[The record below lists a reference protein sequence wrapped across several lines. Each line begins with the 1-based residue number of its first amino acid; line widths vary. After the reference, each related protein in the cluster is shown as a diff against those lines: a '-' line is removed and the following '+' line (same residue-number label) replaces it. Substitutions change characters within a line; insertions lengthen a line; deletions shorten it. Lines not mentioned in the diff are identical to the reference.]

1 MSGYFAADSMVVRAM
16 RQRAVGLTWGQRA
29 LVIGGLHPR
38 LFVGTAQHTA
48 HRATPYT
55 RLALTARLMETVFL
69 GTTEEA
75 DRALAFTAKR
85 HVPVEGAM
93 EVPGGPA
100 HPAGSPYSAADPG
113 LMWWTAA
120 FALDSVEFMYDALV
134 RPLRPEEREELFD
147 GFVTWAGLFGMPAS
161 AAPASYPDF
170 RRRFDAWLSS
180 DEPHLVDEARLVG
193 RHIAGTAGYHLPGGS
208 PTSETLRTV
217 VQGSLPAL
225 VREHYG
231 IPWSAAAE
239 RRWRAV
245 RTASRLAH
253 GRLSLLGPTPLLRG
267 RSEHFYKVVQ
277 QGEQSLVRRGG
288 VSIPGVS
295 DVSDVSDVTPA

>member
-1 MSGYFAADSMVVRAM
+1 
-16 RQRAVGLTWGQRA
+16 
-29 LVIGGLHPR
+29 
-38 LFVGTAQHTA
+38 
-48 HRATPYT
+48 
-55 RLALTARLMETVFL
+55 
-69 GTTEEA
+69 
-75 DRALAFTAKR
+75 
-85 HVPVEGAM
+85 M
-93 EVPGGPA
+93 EVDGGPH
-100 HPAGSPYSAADPG
+100 HPAGAPYSALDPG

-134 RPLRPEEREELFD
+134 RPLRPHEREELFD
-147 GFVTWAGLFGMPAS
+147 GFVTWAVLFGMPAD

-170 RRRFDAWLSS
+170 RRRFDAWLAS

-193 RHIAGTAGYHLPGGS
+193 RTIAGTAGYHLPGGA

-217 VQGSLPAL
+217 VQGSLPAR

-231 IPWSAAAE
+231 ISWSAADE

-245 RTASRLAH
+245 RTASRLVH
-253 GRLSLLGPTPLLRG
+253 GRLSLLGPTPILRG
-267 RSEHFYKVVQ
+267 TSEGFDKVVQ

-295 DVSDVSDVTPA
+295 DVTPA

>member
-1 MSGYFAADSMVVRAM
+1 MPGYFAADSMVVRAM

-55 RLALTARLMETVFL
+55 RLSLTARLMESVFL
-69 GTTEEA
+69 GSREEA

-85 HVPVEGAM
+85 HVPVRGRTD
-93 EVPGGPA
+93 VDGGPA

-120 FALDSVEFMYDALV
+120 FALDSVEAQYDALV
-134 RPLRPEEREELFD
+134 RPLRPEDRQELFE
-147 GFVTWAGLFGMPAS
+147 GFVAWACLFGMPAS
-161 AAPASYPDF
+161 AAPSSYADF
-170 RRRFDAWLSS
+170 REGFDAWLAS

-193 RHIAGTAGYHLPGGS
+193 RHIAGMAGYHLPGGPLPS
-208 PTSETLRTV
+208 QTLRTV
-217 VQGSLPAL
+217 VQGSLPSR
-225 VREHYG
+225 VRELYG
-231 IPWSAAAE
+231 IPWSYADEAA
-239 RRWRAV
+239 WRGI

-253 GRLSLLGPTPLLRG
+253 GRLSLLGPSPLLRG
-267 RSEHFYKVVQ
+267 RSEPFYKVVQ
-277 QGEQSLVRRGG
+277 RGEQSLVRRGG

-295 DVSDVSDVTPA
+295 DVQTS